1 MAKIQLDVVINQRG
15 NRTDGFIN
23 YGQKADLSYY
33 QIPVILVEG
42 GKPGKTLL
50 VDGAMHGDET
60 EGSEA
65 IIRLAAELEGKE
77 FAGTFVGVP
86 ALNMEA
92 FTIVSRA
99 TLVDG
104 FNLNRVFPGRK
115 DQYITHYL
123 AAHYMER
130 VVSHVDA
137 VINFHGGGDVL
148 HLEPLCAYVPFDSAD
163 DTVAKLS
170 YEMAQ
175 AFNVKYLWSQQNLPF
190 SGITSLEYKKAFGI
204 PTIIPEVGSQCSRFV
219 NRNRDIEI
227 CYNGIRNVMAYF
239 NMIAPTEQKPV
250 ENKVHIELNYLHAR
264 NGGLMKLCKR
274 ENELFKEGDCL
285 CVIDDLFGNR
295 VEDVNAPWPGV
306 IIGYWSVPVIHPGDW
321 CSLAAKIIDPPAL
334 YHKS

>member
-1 MAKIQLDVVINQRG
+1 MSNIKLDVIVRQNG

-23 YGQKADLSYY
+23 YGQKADLSNY
-33 QIPVILVEG
+33 QIPVIIIEG
-42 GKPGKTLL
+42 GRPGKTLL

-65 IIRLAAELEGKE
+65 IIKLAGELEGKE

-99 TLVDG
+99 TLTDG

-115 DQYITHYL
+115 DRYITEYL

-130 VVSHVDA
+130 VVQHADA
-137 VINFHGGGDVL
+137 AINFHGGGDVL
-148 HLEPLCAYVPFDSAD
+148 HLEPLCAHVPFDGPD
-163 DTVAKLS
+163 DTVAKVS

-204 PTIIPEVGSQCSRFV
+204 PTIIPEVGSQCSRFF
-219 NRNRDIEI
+219 NRDRDIDI
-227 CYNGIRNVMAYF
+227 CYNGIKNVMAYLG
-239 NMIAPTEQKPV
+239 MIPPTHQAPV
-250 ENKVHIELNYLHAR
+250 EDKIHMELNYLHAR
-264 NGGLMKLCKR
+264 NGGLMKLRKQAG
-274 ENELFKEGDCL
+274 EFFEPGDEL
-285 CVIDDLFGNR
+285 CVIDDLFGRR
-295 VEDVNAPWPGV
+295 VETLEAPFRGV
-306 IIGYWSVPVIHPGDW
+306 VIGFWSVPVIHPGDW
-321 CSLAAKIIDPPAL
+321 CSLAGKLIDPPAD
-334 YHKS
+334 YRK

>member
-1 MAKIQLDVVINQRG
+1 MTEIKLDQVVRQSG

-23 YGQKADLSYY
+23 YGQKADLSFY
-33 QIPVILVEG
+33 QIPVIIVEG

-65 IIRLAAELEGKE
+65 IIRMAEELEGKE
-77 FAGTFVGVP
+77 FNGTFIGVP

-92 FTIVSRA
+92 FTIVRRA
-99 TLVDG
+99 TLTDE

-123 AAHYMER
+123 AAIYMER
-130 VVSHVDA
+130 VVCHVDA

-148 HLEPLCAYVPFDSAD
+148 HLEPLCAYLPIDSED
-163 DTVAKLS
+163 DMVGKVS

-204 PTIIPEVGSQCSRFV
+204 PTIIPEVGSQCSRLH
-219 NRNRDIEI
+219 NRERDIEI
-227 CYNGIRNVMAYF
+227 CHNGIRNVMAYF
-239 NMIAPTEQKPV
+239 EMIPPTNQPAV
-250 ENKVHIELNYLHAR
+250 EKKYHIELNYLHAR
-264 NGGLMKLCKR
+264 NGGIMTPQKKADEFFETGDLLCETR
-274 ENELFKEGDCL
+274 
-285 CVIDDLFGNR
+285 DLFGR
-295 VEDVNAPWPGV
+295 LVEQIHAPWPGTV
-306 IIGYWSVPVIHPGDW
+306 IGFWSVPVIHPGDW
-321 CSLAAKIIDPPAL
+321 CSLAGKFIDPPAL
-334 YHKS
+334 YKK